1 MLLVKL
7 LIGMVQLLFLLL
19 DLELIGVELG
29 CVLRALLSVGRSLG
43 FQFLSLALL
52 FLELLLL
59 SMLLLLLLLS
69 LVTDPVAPGQLAYAT
84 SYGEIFELKSRA
96 GKDDSVV
103 FRGAAAI
110 KSNSLGVVGADY
122 TEAF

>member
-1 MLLVKL
+1 MKL

-43 FQFLSLALL
+43 FQLLSLALL

-59 SMLLLLLLLS
+59 SMLLLSLVRMLLLLLN
-69 LVTDPVAPGQLAYAT
+69 LVRVRLGFIVVVLLLFLLLLVFFFFLL
-84 SYGEIFELKSRA
+84 GRLR
-96 GKDDSVV
+96 KDDRR
-103 FRGAAAI
+103 FGGAR
-110 KSNSLGVVGADY
+110 
-122 TEAF
+122 

>member
-1 MLLVKL
+1 MAAKAS
-7 LIGMVQLLFLLL
+7 
-19 DLELIGVELG
+19 
-29 CVLRALLSVGRSLG
+29 RPTSTPRRST
-43 FQFLSLALL
+43 LA
-52 FLELLLL
+52 
-59 SMLLLLLLLS
+59 
-69 LVTDPVAPGQLAYAT
+69 TDPVAPGQLAYAT